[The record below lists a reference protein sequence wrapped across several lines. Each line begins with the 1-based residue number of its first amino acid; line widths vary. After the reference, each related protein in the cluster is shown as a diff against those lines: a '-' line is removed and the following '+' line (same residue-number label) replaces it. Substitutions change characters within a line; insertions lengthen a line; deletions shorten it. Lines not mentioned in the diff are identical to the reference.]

1 MTSDRADL
9 YAWIALLAL
18 LGITCASAYLPMGT
32 INAVVNLAVAAT
44 KAFVVAI
51 VFMRLGKE
59 RPLIRLVA
67 AIGVIWL
74 VLLAGLSATDFAA
87 RGG

>member
-18 LGITCASAYLPMGT
+18 LGITCASAYVPMGT

-44 KAFVVAI
+44 KALVVAI